1 MKLGVIMAR
10 EDSYG
15 KSILRTLLILEQF
28 NSSTE
33 LGIKEL
39 SIATGLPASTVQR
52 IVNTLELKNYLMQ
65 NPKNDKYRLGIA
77 LYNISK
83 SYAENFD
90 WTDSAKIH
98 MDKMVEKHKETV
110 NLAILQ
116 GQKVVYLTKVDS
128 PNILRPNFN
137 VGVQYPAFC
146 TSLGRCLLAHQ
157 PSELIDTMLSSPIEP
172 CTDKTI
178 TDPDKMRLE
187 LSKIRKQGY
196 AVEDEEFQKGL
207 FCISAPIRGYKGRVM
222 AAISTTIPK
231 YRLEV
236 ENIPEITK
244 DLIETANNI
253 SAELTKF

>member
-1 MKLGVIMAR
+1 MSKD
-10 EDSYG
+10 DSYG

-39 SIATGLPASTVQR
+39 SISTGLPASTVQR

-90 WTDSAKIH
+90 WIASARIH
-98 MDKMVEKHKETV
+98 MEKMVEKHKETV

-157 PSELIDTMLSSPIEP
+157 PSELIDTMLLSPIEP
-172 CTDKTI
+172 CTEKSI
-178 TDPDKMRLE
+178 TNPDLMRLE
-187 LSKIRKQGY
+187 LSKIRQAGY
-196 AVEDEEFQKGL
+196 AIEDEEFQEGL
-207 FCISAPIRGYKGRVM
+207 FCISAPIRGFKGRVM

-231 YRLEV
+231 YRLDNNKV
-236 ENIPEITK
+236 PEIIK
-244 DLIETANNI
+244 DMVETANNI
-253 SAELTKF
+253 SEVIVNF

>member
-1 MKLGVIMAR
+1 MAKD
-10 EDSYG
+10 DSYG

-33 LGIKEL
+33 LGIKDL
-39 SIATGLPASTVQR
+39 SISTGLPASTVQR
-52 IVNTLELKNYLMQ
+52 IVNPLEVKNYLMQ
-65 NPKNDKYRLGIA
+65 NSKTDKYRLGIA

-90 WTDSAKIH
+90 WVETARVY
-98 MDKMVEKHKETV
+98 MEKMVEKHKETV

-137 VGVQYPAFC
+137 IGVQYPAFC
-146 TSLGRCLLAHQ
+146 TSLGKTLLAYQ
-157 PSELIDTMLSSPIEP
+157 PLELIDTMLSTPIVG
-172 CTDKTI
+172 CTESSI
-178 TDPDKMRLE
+178 TNPEEIRTE
-187 LSKIRKQGY
+187 LRKIKKLGY

-207 FCISAPIRGYKGRVM
+207 FCIAAPIRGFKGRVM

-231 YRLEV
+231 YRLDKDQV
-236 ENIPEITK
+236 PEITK
-244 DLIETANNI
+244 DLIEVANNI
-253 SAELTKF
+253 SEELIKF

>member
-1 MKLGVIMAR
+1 MSK

-39 SIATGLPASTVQR
+39 SISTGLPASTVQR

-90 WTDSAKIH
+90 WIDSARIH
-98 MDKMVEKHKETV
+98 MEKMVEKHKETV

-116 GQKVVYLTKVDS
+116 GQKVVYITKVDS

-172 CTDKTI
+172 CTKKSI
-178 TDPDKMRLE
+178 TDPNLMRLE
-187 LSKIRKQGY
+187 LSKIRQSGY
-196 AVEDEEFQKGL
+196 AIEDEEFQEGL
-207 FCISAPIRGYKGRVM
+207 FCISAPIRGFKGRVM

-231 YRLEV
+231 YRLDYNKV
-236 ENIPEITK
+236 PEIVK
-244 DLIETANNI
+244 DLVETASNI
-253 SAELTKF
+253 SEVIINF

>member
-90 WTDSAKIH
+90 WIDSAKIH

-146 TSLGRCLLAHQ
+146 TSLGRCLLAYQ

-187 LSKIRKQGY
+187 LSY